1 MFKNNKSLLWLTL
14 IIPIGFLIGT
24 YLGIQFST
32 DNRSTF
38 SYGGNNNQ
46 DRVSS
51 VIDYVDRMYV
61 DDVER
66 ERLIEVAINAI
77 TKELDP
83 HSAYLS
89 PEELAIMQE
98 PMQGHFFGI
107 GVEFMLINDTINVL
121 KTVANGP
128 SEKAG
133 LKRGDKILYA
143 ANTKLFGDS
152 VTNPLILKT
161 LKGEEGSK
169 VKVSIQRGMD
179 SLAFTIT
186 RGSIPIPS
194 VIDYSLLHDSI
205 AFIKVLRF
213 AETTDE
219 EFFEQM
225 DAVVKNGIKNV
236 VIDLRN
242 NGGGYL
248 NSTISMCDKMLD
260 KGDLIVYT
268 EGKARPRQNFYAKGN
283 KKYKNLNYFIL
294 INENSASASEVMAG
308 AFQDNDRAI
317 IIGERSFG
325 KGLVQEEHYL
335 PENAALRLT
344 VARYYTPSGRSIQ
357 KVYSDSAGK
366 MIDHDAYYQSEYHG
380 IIDSTE
386 FFTKSGRIVYG
397 GGGIKPDI
405 QSEAFRD
412 STDSNQLSM
421 ELSGLFPLIAYGVIN
436 AECFKYAESKN
447 FDFGS
452 PEEFNEKFDLKEFLR
467 FVKQNNPEIEL
478 NPNYKKY
485 SAYDA
490 LYMKALCARYIYS
503 ESEAQKFALQID
515 SDLDIVFNELKR
527 KSK

>member
-1 MFKNNKSLLWLTL
+1 MFKNNKSLLWFTL

-24 YLGIQFST
+24 YLGIQFSS
-32 DNRSTF
+32 DYRIPVSF
-38 SYGGNNNQ
+38 GGNNGQ

-77 TKELDP
+77 TQELDP
-83 HSAYLS
+83 HSAYLN
-89 PEELAIMQE
+89 PEELALMQE

-152 VTNPLILKT
+152 VSNPLILKT
-161 LKGEEGSK
+161 LKGEQGTK
-169 VKVSIQRGMD
+169 VDVTIQRGSD
-179 SLAFTIT
+179 SLNFTIT

-194 VIDYSLLHDSI
+194 VIDYSVLHDSI

-219 EFFEQM
+219 EFLKQM
-225 DAVVKNGIKNV
+225 DAIVKQGLKNV
-236 VIDLRN
+236 IIDLRN

-248 NSTISMCDKMLD
+248 NSTIRMCEQMLD

-283 KKYKNLNYFIL
+283 PKYKGLNYFIL

-308 AFQDNDRAI
+308 AFQDNDKAV
-317 IIGERSFG
+317 IIGVRSFG
-325 KGLVQEEHYL
+325 KGLVQEEHNL
-335 PENAALRLT
+335 PENTALRLT

-366 MIDHDAYYQSEYHG
+366 MIDRETYYQSEYHG
-380 IIDSTE
+380 LLDSTE
-386 FFTKSGRIVYG
+386 FYTKSGRVVYG

-405 QSEAFRD
+405 ASSQISDTNDA
-412 STDSNQLSM
+412 NQLSM
-421 ELSGLFPLIAYGVIN
+421 EMSGLFPLIAYGAIN

-447 FDFGS
+447 FEFGS
-452 PEEFNEKFDLKEFLR
+452 PEKFNESFDLRDFLS
-467 FVKQNNPEIEL
+467 FVKDNNPDIDI

-485 SAYDA
+485 SAYDS
-490 LYMKALCARYIYS
+490 LYMKALCARYIYN
-503 ESEAQKFALQID
+503 ESEAQKFALQVD
-515 SDLDIVFNELKR
+515 SDIDMVYRELKN
-527 KSK
+527 KK